1 MSMVKPVASGGFT
14 LIELMIVV
22 AIVAVLAAVGIPAY
36 NAYVMRGY
44 MHGAQD
50 ALVEQANELQ
60 KYAQDN
66 EKYPTSCPTPVT
78 ATNFTITCSSATSTS
93 YTITAT
99 GTGPAAGFVFT
110 LDDQG
115 NRKTTS
121 AAPGWTANSNCW
133 TRDQEGDCA
142 VQ

>member
-1 MSMVKPVASGGFT
+1 MAKVVASGGFT
-14 LIELMIVV
+14 LIELLIVL

-36 NAYVMRGY
+36 NAYVLRGY

-50 ALVEQANELQ
+50 ALIEQANELQ

-66 EKYPTSCPTPVT
+66 EKYPSSCSNPVT
-78 ATNFTITCSSATSTS
+78 ATDFVITCSSSNSTS

-99 GTGPAAGFVFT
+99 GTGPAAGFTFT

-121 AAPGWTANSNCW
+121 AAPGWTANQTCW

>member
-1 MSMVKPVASGGFT
+1 MAKPVASGGFT

-50 ALVEQANELQ
+50 ALVEQANEVQ

-66 EKYPTSCPTPVT
+66 EKYPTSCPNPVT
-78 ATNFTITCSSATSTS
+78 ATHFTISCSSSSSTT
-93 YTITAT
+93 YLLTAT
-99 GTGPAAGFVFT
+99 GTGPAAGFTFT
-110 LDDQG
+110 LDESG
-115 NRKTTS
+115 NRATKT
-121 AAPGWTANSNCW
+121 APSGWASNQTCW

>member
-1 MSMVKPVASGGFT
+1 MAKPVASGGFT

-50 ALVEQANELQ
+50 ALVEQANEVQ

-66 EKYPTSCPTPVT
+66 EKYPTSCPNPVT
-78 ATNFTITCSSATSTS
+78 ATNFTISCSSATSTT
-93 YTITAT
+93 YVLTAT
-99 GTGPAAGFVFT
+99 GTGPAAGFTFT
-110 LDDQG
+110 LDESG
-115 NRKTTS
+115 NRATT
-121 AAPGWTANSNCW
+121 AAPSGWATSSTCW

>member
-1 MSMVKPVASGGFT
+1 MAKPVASGGFT

-50 ALVEQANELQ
+50 ALIEQANELQ

-66 EKYPTSCPTPVT
+66 ETYPSTCPNPVT
-78 ATNFTITCSSATSTS
+78 ATDFVISCSSSKSTS

-99 GTGPAAGFVFT
+99 GTGPATGFTFT

-115 NRKTTS
+115 NKATPA
-121 AAPGWTANSNCW
+121 AAPGWTANSTCW